1 MSMNPLRLLSRNHD
15 AEFVA
20 AVADEIERDPPR
32 FPPLPM
38 IDKAQVG
45 VAKGLDQMKTR
56 RDRLEAEI
64 AERQEDLRQTCV
76 VIEALEASERILEA
90 GQDSEKLSPAEPE
103 VERLVPR
110 GVRGAS
116 AEMGAAEEVRDVS
129 GKVVKSRRNQVE
141 AAE

>member
-38 IDKAQVG
+38 IDKAQTS
-45 VAKGLDQMKTR
+45 VAKALEQA
-56 RDRLEAEI
+56 RDRQARLEREI
-64 AERQEDLRQTCV
+64 AERTEDLRQTVV
-76 VIEALEASERILEA
+76 VIEAFEASAKVLEA

-110 GVRGAS
+110 
-116 AEMGAAEEVRDVS
+116 
-129 GKVVKSRRNQVE
+129 QVE